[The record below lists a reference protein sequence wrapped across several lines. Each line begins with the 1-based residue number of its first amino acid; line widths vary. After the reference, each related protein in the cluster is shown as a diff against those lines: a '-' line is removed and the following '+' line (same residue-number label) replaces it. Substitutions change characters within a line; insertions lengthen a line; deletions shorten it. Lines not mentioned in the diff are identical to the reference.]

1 MEMQQTARIVM
12 SQIADEVRMAGQ
24 GVPMYASTFDLS
36 PSESTAA
43 FLGSSSSSRIDFRAG
58 LSNVETVVTTFPPL
72 DIVIGSST
80 TLGIADSTGL
90 SNGKYIYLWGPVT
103 NGWAWIRA
111 QLTSVASTYITFIP
125 QQTGS
130 QSTPV
135 HFIAAPTVYLEEAVS
150 IFLNAGS
157 VRHATASGFAN
168 PASPTWGPS
177 NEIGANF
184 TDLTFT
190 YYDVNGS
197 VVTPT
202 SLANRAS
209 IHQRSFDGHCS
220 SVLTCIADR
229 SKKCE
234 NTLRRVTSGCEWA
247 FDSMRCVSEPLP
259 APPALPLY
267 QVETPLLIRRGV
279 TLALSEG
286 ESREAAGGRSH
297 TPCKSFC
304 YEKPCECKP
313 DWAQPSSEVWSQ

>member
-1 MEMQQTARIVM
+1 MLKQSSGFSLIELMLSLLILLCISMMTFGLFHENARVIRDQNLIMEMQQTARIVM

-157 VRHATASGFAN
+157 ARHATSSGFAN
-168 PASPTWGPS
+168 PASPTWVPS

-209 IHQRSFDGHCS
+209 IARVDIS
-220 SVLTCIADR
+220 LTVQA
-229 SKKCE
+229 
-234 NTLRRVTSGCEWA
+234 TS
-247 FDSMRCVSEPLP
+247 
-259 APPALPLY
+259 ALSTGIVPRY
-267 QVETPLLIRRGV
+267 S
-279 TLALSEG
+279 LAL
-286 ESREAAGGRSH
+286 RTVPRNVRIRSA
-297 TPCKSFC
+297 
-304 YEKPCECKP
+304 E
-313 DWAQPSSEVWSQ
+313 